1 MNVKL
6 IHRLQTFKVWMA
18 GIEEKYSSAGRIAS
32 MALRLAMDIVD
43 EGVPLIEIA
52 EKLESFIISRGGR
65 PAFPVNIAINDIAA
79 HYSPGI
85 EDTSVIPRG
94 ALVKVDLGVHIDG
107 YIVDAAVTIALDSRF
122 KNLVRASLEA
132 LEDAINAAKAG
143 ISVNEIGATIL
154 RRISSYGLR
163 PIRNLTGHKIER
175 FELHAGKS
183 VPNTPGAE
191 YLASKMLNGEVFAIE
206 PFATDGAGYAIER
219 GWSNIFRIVSTKKIP
234 REDDLNGA
242 LEALWREFKGLP
254 FSERWVVDKTLSRG
268 QLEQLVK
275 MKRVYHYPML
285 VEKGHGFVSQ
295 FEDTIIVTQD
305 KAQPLVQTV
314 KLFTEHH
321 AL

>member
-1 MNVKL
+1 M
-6 IHRLQTFKVWMA
+6 
-18 GIEEKYSSAGRIAS
+18 EEKYSSAGQIAS

-52 EKLESFIISRGGR
+52 ERLEGFIVSRGGR
-65 PAFPVNIAINDIAA
+65 PAFPVNIAINDVAA

-85 EDTSVIPRG
+85 EDPSVIPKG
-94 ALVKVDLGVHIDG
+94 ALVKVDLGVHVDG

-132 LEDAINAAKAG
+132 LEDAITAAKAG
-143 ISVNEIGATIL
+143 ANMNEVGATIL
-154 RRISSYGLR
+154 KRISSYGLR

-183 VPNTPGAE
+183 VPNAPGAE
-191 YLASKMLNGEVFAIE
+191 YLASRMLDGEVFAIE

-219 GWSNIFRIVSTKKIP
+219 GRSNIFRVVSTKKIP
-234 REDDLNGA
+234 REDDLNRA

-254 FSERWVVDKTLSRG
+254 FSERWVVDKTLSRE

-285 VEKGHGFVSQ
+285 VEQGHGFVSQ
-295 FEDTIIVTQD
+295 FEDTVIVTKD
-305 KAQPLVQTV
+305 RALPLANTT
-314 KLFTEHH
+314 KLSEGFY
-321 AL
+321 ALDE